1 MLLGNYV
8 ADAAVAETGCI
19 PGTVY
24 VALGESLQNWTHAH
38 TDFSLIKLN
47 IRPNKLLTTMEFR
60 CNLKRNSW

>member
-24 VALGESLQNWTHAH
+24 VAFGESLQN
-38 TDFSLIKLN
+38 
-47 IRPNKLLTTMEFR
+47 
-60 CNLKRNSW
+60 